1 MTPPNTLL
9 LVVDSLR
16 ADAVFGARP
25 PTPVLDSLARRGV
38 AFEQCVATA
47 TSTTPSFASILTGR
61 HLPRHG
67 VRALRGHRLSPAIEM
82 TLPEAFGAAGYHTA
96 AEVTG
101 PLVSETGVFRGF
113 DEVHHR
119 RGHDAPFMG
128 WVGEVTERIRSLR
141 APWFTLLHVWEAHR
155 PYRSPPDFKKR
166 YARSGYEA
174 AVSALDSELA
184 PVLELA
190 GEDGIVVVTGDHGE
204 VYAESWI
211 GDRVAATVREL
222 RRRLQVGRWAP
233 ALERRLAARA
243 IGHGFTLVEE
253 LVRVPLIVSGARVPA
268 GAVADQVSH
277 IDLFPTLAELC
288 ELPAPALDG
297 RSLVPLM
304 AGEPAAPSPAYMECS
319 NVAGGDVVVGVRT
332 PEWKLVVERGTKS
345 RLYGRNGGE
354 SIDERRDLASSHPDV
369 VRELRA
375 FMDEVLAGDADDLK
389 EPYDPAEEAVIEQN
403 LRDLG
408 YL

>member
-1 MTPPNTLL
+1 M
-9 LVVDSLR
+9 
-16 ADAVFGARP
+16 
-25 PTPVLDSLARRGV
+25 DSLARRGA

-61 HLPRHG
+61 HLPNHG
-67 VRALRGHRLSPAIEM
+67 VRALRGHRLSPTIEA
-82 TLPEAFGAAGYHTA
+82 TLPEAFGAAGYHTV

-113 DEVHHR
+113 AQVHHR

-128 WVGEVTERIRSLR
+128 WVNEVTDRIRSLPP
-141 APWFTLLHVWEAHR
+141 PWFTLLHVWEAHR

-174 AVSALDSELA
+174 AVSALDSALS
-184 PVLELA
+184 PVLEA
-190 GEDGIVVVTGDHGE
+190 VGDEGVVVLTGDHGE
-204 VYAESWI
+204 VYAESWV
-211 GDRVAATVREL
+211 GDRVAATLREL

-253 LVRVPLIVSGARVPA
+253 LVRVPLIVA
-268 GAVADQVSH
+268 GPGIAPSVVADQVSH
-277 IDLFPTLAELC
+277 IDIFPTLAELC
-288 ELPAPALDG
+288 GLSTPALDG
-297 RSLVPLM
+297 RSLAPGMVGKPLS
-304 AGEPAAPSPAYMECS
+304 ATPAYMECS
-319 NVAGGDVVVGVRT
+319 NVAGGDVVSGVRT
-332 PEWKLVVERGTKS
+332 PEWKLVVERRTKTK
-345 RLYGRNGGE
+345 LYGRNG
-354 SIDERRDLASSHPDV
+354 SAHIDEKHDVASRHPDV
-369 VRELRA
+369 VRELLA
-375 FMDEVLAGDADDLK
+375 FMNGVLEGGQAEER
-389 EPYDPAEEAVIEQN
+389 EPYSAAEEAVIEQN